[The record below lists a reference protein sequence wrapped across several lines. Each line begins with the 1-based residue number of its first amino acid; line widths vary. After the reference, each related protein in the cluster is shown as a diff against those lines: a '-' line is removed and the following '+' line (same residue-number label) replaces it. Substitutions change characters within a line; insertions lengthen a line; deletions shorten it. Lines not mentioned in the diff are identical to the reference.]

1 MIHRRAGLARSGQ
14 ALDAQGAKGA
24 TQEAAGGGQGLGRE
38 HGSFIVG
45 GGRGRH
51 LGQGL
56 AGLRQ
61 RPTWGEG

>member
-45 GGRGRH
+45 GGRG
-51 LGQGL
+51 
-56 AGLRQ
+56 
-61 RPTWGEG
+61 